1 MHYISNALSHA
12 IHSNASSTHDLL
24 DGIRNTITSLPMPFS
39 KEREIQNTI
48 EIGVMVLLTVAC
60 ALIVFPGMKASVAME
75 RRREFFREAERLGLN
90 PREHRFILEID
101 PRHENH
107 PVVQK
112 IRICEQIISNSYRYF
127 CVRIPS

>member
-12 IHSNASSTHDLL
+12 IHSNVTSTQDLL

-39 KEREIQNTI
+39 KEREIQNGSPTAL
-48 EIGVMVLLTVAC
+48 ENTV
-60 ALIVFPGMKASVAME
+60 S
-75 RRREFFREAERLGLN
+75 
-90 PREHRFILEID
+90 ILEID